1 MTLGVV
7 LSAVDMFSKPL
18 SKMSE
23 SVSKLT
29 GKFKNVKLD
38 KLTKDI
44 SEIDEKISK
53 LEKIKLKL
61 NDKFLDLQDKV
72 KKANYALKDVE
83 KELKSLEKAK
93 LVLER
98 DFKKGKISAE
108 DFEKELKN
116 INSKIETLNKKKLSI
131 NKELQKTKSE
141 FDKTKNE
148 IDRTGSLIDKLNSK
162 KLSLKNKLLQAKN
175 AAEEVNERLRKIGT
189 TIAKVSTLSAVAG
202 RAVLSPLKDMVI
214 TYQEIEKA
222 QGDIASLGIDEK
234 GIAKITKAA
243 KEMAN
248 QYAGITAPAFIKAS
262 YDIKSGIASLSD
274 EGVAKYTKLAAMT
287 AQATKSS
294 VEEMTK
300 LFALGYG
307 IFKKANESDFD
318 FGKRFSAN
326 IAMAVKAFRTDGS
339 DLVQGISNI
348 GAVAKSFG
356 VTLSEEL
363 AIIGNA
369 KAAFNSAAEAGTAY
383 RAFLGSAVNAQ
394 EKLGLVLTD
403 STGKLLPM
411 VEIIKRI
418 KAKFGETLDAN
429 EMNQLKQ
436 AFGSEEAVKIITAL
450 YHKTDQL
457 KKSQEELSHAT
468 MKNVEEMA
476 KARNRGKEFELLQ
489 QRISNLAATFGKFL
503 APAVSWVSD
512 KIGKLA
518 MWLDKVANS
527 NSFVKY
533 IFYAV
538 AAFGALAAVL
548 GTVGIALSAF
558 ITGLS
563 FVTGALSIKVAILKT
578 AEFAIKAY
586 SFATK
591 AAAFATKLFNLALR
605 MNPIGLVIT
614 AIMALVAGVIY
625 MYKKFQWFRDGVSA
639 LWGFIKEIFK
649 YSPLGLIINN
659 WSVITDF
666 FSSLWENVKSFFSS
680 AWDDIKSILEN
691 GWDFVKKVFSW
702 SPIGLI
708 VNNWDKI
715 KAFFS
720 SLWDGIK
727 LIFASSIEAIKS
739 FFASPIDF
747 IQNVWNSIIGFFNN
761 FWGNLKSG
769 FAKGIEFI
777 ANVFVSPIIFIK
789 KGWDNILGWIS
800 SKIKWI
806 ASVAGK
812 IKSFFGFGDD
822 KKELNISKE
831 EKKEIKVPKFKVPQ
845 INIPKTQIPTTIQP
859 ISVKEAINNPQI
871 INQSTNNQYTNN
883 HYIQQPQI
891 TNNQHTNTPIH
902 QSNNYTININITG
915 ANPNEIIDKIK
926 VILPHLIEEIEEN
939 RRERALSDV
948 M

>member
-108 DFEKELKN
+108 DFEKEIKN

-131 NKELQKTKSE
+131 NKELQKTKAE

-148 IDRTGSLIDKLNSK
+148 IDRTNSLIDKLNSK
-162 KLSLKNKLLQAKN
+162 KLSLKDKLLQAKN
-175 AAEEVNERLRKIGT
+175 AADEVNDRLRKIGT
-189 TIAKVSTLSAVAG
+189 TIAKVSTVSAVAG
-202 RAVLSPLKDMVI
+202 RAVLSPLKDMVT

-326 IAMAVKAFRTDGS
+326 IAMAVQAFRTDGS
-339 DLVQGISNI
+339 DLIRGIANI
-348 GAVAKSFG
+348 GAVAKTYG
-356 VTLSEEL
+356 VSLSEEL

-369 KAAFNSAAEAGTAY
+369 KGAFDSAAEAATGY
-383 RAFLGSAVNAQ
+383 RAFLSNVVDAQ
-394 EKLGLVLTD
+394 KKLGLTFVD
-403 STGKLLPM
+403 SRGKLLPM
-411 VEIIKRI
+411 IEILKRI
-418 KAKFGETLDAN
+418 KAKFGETIDAN
-429 EMNQLKQ
+429 EMNQLKK

-563 FVTGALSIKVAILKT
+563 FVSGALGIKVAILKT

-586 SFATK
+586 TFATK
-591 AAAFATKLFNLALR
+591 AAAFATRLFNLALR

-614 AIMALVAGVIY
+614 AIMALVGAVVY
-625 MYKKFQWFRDGVSA
+625 LYNKFSWFRDGVSA
-639 LWGFIKEIFK
+639 IWNGIKAFFTAIWNGIKYVFQSGKDFIKNVFAW
-649 YSPLGLIINN
+649 SPIGLIINN
-659 WSVITDF
+659 W
-666 FSSLWENVKSFFSS
+666 
-680 AWDDIKSILEN
+680 
-691 GWDFVKKVFSW
+691 
-702 SPIGLI
+702 
-708 VNNWDKI
+708 DKI
-715 KAFFS
+715 KEFFS
-720 SLWDGIK
+720 
-727 LIFASSIEAIKS
+727 
-739 FFASPIDF
+739 
-747 IQNVWNSIIGFFNN
+747 GF
-761 FWGNLKSG
+761 WSNLKAG

-777 ANVFVSPIIFIK
+777 ANVFVSPITFIK
-789 KGWDNILGWIS
+789 KGWDAILGWIS

-806 ASVAGK
+806 AKIAGK

-831 EKKEIKVPKFKVPQ
+831 EKKEIKVPKFKVPNVATTTIPTVTAKEAIAQ
-845 INIPKTQIPTTIQP
+845 RQNIQTTTIQTSNS
-859 ISVKEAINNPQI
+859 SVSA
-871 INQSTNNQYTNN
+871 S
-883 HYIQQPQI
+883 H
-891 TNNQHTNTPIH
+891 
-902 QSNNYTININITG
+902 NYTININVSG

-939 RRERALSDV
+939 RRERALSDT

>member
-23 SVSKLT
+23 SVSSLSS
-29 GKFKNVKLD
+29 KFRNINLD
-38 KLTKDI
+38 TLSKDI
-44 SEIDEKISK
+44 NEIDEKISK

-83 KELKSLEKAK
+83 KELKVLEKTK

-98 DFKKGKISAE
+98 DFKKGNISANE
-108 DFEKELKN
+108 FEKELKN
-116 INSKIETLNKKKLSI
+116 INTKIDTLNKKKLSI
-131 NKELQKTKSE
+131 NKELEKTKSE
-141 FDKTKNE
+141 FDKTQNE
-148 IDRTGSLIDKLNSK
+148 INRTNSLIDKLNSK
-162 KLSLKNKLLQAKN
+162 KLALKDKLLQAKN
-175 AAEEVNERLRKIGT
+175 AADEVNNRLRKIGT
-189 TIAKVSTLSAVAG
+189 NLAKISTVSATVGS
-202 RAVLSPLKDMVI
+202 AVLSPLKNMVT

-243 KEMAN
+243 KEMSN
-248 QYAGITAPAFIKAS
+248 QFAGITAPEFIKAS

-300 LFALGYG
+300 LFSLGYG
-307 IFKKANESDFD
+307 IFKRKDESDFD

-369 KAAFNSAAEAGTAY
+369 KGAFNSAAEAGTAY
-383 RAFLGSAVNAQ
+383 RAFLGSVVNAQ
-394 EKLGLVLTD
+394 QKLGLVLTD

-411 VEIIKRI
+411 VEILKRI

-429 EMNQLKQ
+429 EMNELKK
-436 AFGSEEAVKIITAL
+436 AFGSDEAVKIITAL
-450 YHKTDQL
+450 YHRTDQL

-476 KARNRGKEFELLQ
+476 KARNRGKEFELLS

-503 APAVSWVSD
+503 APAVSFASD

-518 MWLDKVANS
+518 MWLDKIANS

-533 IFYAV
+533 ILYLV
-538 AAFGALAAVL
+538 AGLGAFAAVL
-548 GTVGIALSAF
+548 GIVGIALSVF

-563 FVTGALSIKVAILKT
+563 FVTGALKIKTTVLKT
-578 AEFAIKAY
+578 AEFATKAY
-586 SFATK
+586 EFALK
-591 AAAFATKLFNLALR
+591 GAAIATRLFNLALKA
-605 MNPIGLVIT
+605 NPIGLVIA
-614 AIMALVAGVIY
+614 AIMALVAGLIY
-625 MYKKFQWFRDGVSA
+625 MYKKFKWFRDGVNAVWS
-639 LWGFIKEIFK
+639 FIKEIFSF
-649 YSPLGLIINN
+649 SPLGLIINN
-659 WSVITDF
+659 WSAITGF
-666 FSSLWENVKSFFSS
+666 FS
-680 AWDDIKSILEN
+680 
-691 GWDFVKKVFSW
+691 
-702 SPIGLI
+702 
-708 VNNWDKI
+708 
-715 KAFFS
+715 
-720 SLWDGIK
+720 
-727 LIFASSIEAIKS
+727 
-739 FFASPIDF
+739 
-747 IQNVWNSIIGFFNN
+747 N
-761 FWGNLKSG
+761 FWGNLKAG
-769 FAKGIEFI
+769 FSKGIEFI
-777 ANVFVSPIIFIK
+777 ANIFVAPINFIK
-789 KGWDNILGWIS
+789 KGWDAILGWIT

-806 ASVAGK
+806 TSIASKV
-812 IKSFFGFGDD
+812 KSFFGFGDD
-822 KKELNISKE
+822 KELNIKNE
-831 EKKEIKVPKFKVPQ
+831 EKKEINIPKFKAPKITAKEAIAQ
-845 INIPKTQIPTTIQP
+845 RQNIQTTTIQT
-859 ISVKEAINNPQI
+859 SSSMNA
-871 INQSTNNQYTNN
+871 N
-883 HYIQQPQI
+883 H
-891 TNNQHTNTPIH
+891 
-902 QSNNYTININITG
+902 NYTININITG
-915 ANPNEIIDKIK
+915 SNPNEIIDKIK

-939 RRERALSDV
+939 RRERALSDTV
-948 M
+948 

>member
-23 SVSKLT
+23 SVSSLSA
-29 GKFKNVKLD
+29 KFKNVKLD
-38 KLTKDI
+38 KITKDI
-44 SEIDEKISK
+44 SEIDTKISK

-72 KKANYALKDVE
+72 KKANKALKDVE
-83 KELKSLEKAK
+83 SELKTLEKNK

-108 DFEKELKN
+108 DFEKGLKN
-116 INSKIETLNKKKLSI
+116 VNKKIDTLNKKKLSI
-131 NKELQKTKSE
+131 TKELEDTKAK
-141 FDKTKNE
+141 FTQTKNE
-148 IDRTGSLIDKLNSK
+148 INRTNSLIDKLNSK
-162 KLSLKNKLLQAKN
+162 KLTLKDKLLQTKN
-175 AAEEVNERLRKIGT
+175 IAEEVNNRLRKIGST
-189 TIAKVSTLSAVAG
+189 LAKVSTVSAVAG
-202 RAVLSPLKDMVI
+202 RAVLSSLKDMVT

-243 KEMAN
+243 KEMSN
-248 QYAGITAPAFIKAS
+248 QFAGITAPEFIKAS
-262 YDIKSGIASLSD
+262 YDIKSGISSLSD

-294 VEEMTK
+294 VAEMTK

-307 IFKKANESDFD
+307 IFKRKDESDFD

-356 VTLSEEL
+356 VSLSEEL

-369 KAAFNSAAEAGTAY
+369 KGAFNSAAEAGTAY

-394 EKLGLVLTD
+394 KKLGLVFTD
-403 STGKLLPM
+403 STGKLLSM

-450 YHKTDQL
+450 YHKTNEL
-457 KKSQEELSHAT
+457 KKSQEELSNASL
-468 MKNVEEMA
+468 KNVEEMA
-476 KARNRGKEFELLQ
+476 KARNRGKEFEILQ

-503 APAVSWVSD
+503 APAVSFVSD

-533 IFYAV
+533 ILYAV
-538 AAFGALAAVL
+538 AGLGAFAAIL

-563 FVTGALSIKVAILKT
+563 FVTGALSIKTAVLKT

-591 AAAFATKLFNLALR
+591 AAAVAVRIFNLALR
-605 MNPIGLVIT
+605 ANPIGLVIT
-614 AIMALVAGVIY
+614 AIMALVAGVVY
-625 MYKKFQWFRDGVSA
+625 MYKKFEWFRDGVNA
-639 LWGFIKEIFK
+639 VWEFIKEVFSHFPI
-649 YSPLGLIINN
+649 GIIINN
-659 WSVITDF
+659 WS
-666 FSSLWENVKSFFSS
+666 
-680 AWDDIKSILEN
+680 
-691 GWDFVKKVFSW
+691 
-702 SPIGLI
+702 
-708 VNNWDKI
+708 
-715 KAFFS
+715 
-720 SLWDGIK
+720 
-727 LIFASSIEAIKS
+727 AI
-739 FFASPIDF
+739 A
-747 IQNVWNSIIGFFNN
+747 GFFNN
-761 FWGNLKSG
+761 FWANLKAG
-769 FAKGIEFI
+769 FSKGVEFI
-777 ANVFVSPIIFIK
+777 ANIFVAPIKFIK
-789 KGWDNILGWIS
+789 KGWDSILGWIS

-806 ASVAGK
+806 TSIASK
-812 IKSFFGFGDD
+812 IKGFFGFGD
-822 KKELNISKE
+822 KKELNIKNE
-831 EKKEIKVPKFKVPQ
+831 EKEIKIPKFKAPNVSIPSTTPKEAIAQ
-845 INIPKTQIPTTIQP
+845 RQNIQTTTIQTNS
-859 ISVKEAINNPQI
+859 SVSAN
-871 INQSTNNQYTNN
+871 
-883 HYIQQPQI
+883 
-891 TNNQHTNTPIH
+891 
-902 QSNNYTININITG
+902 NNYTININVTG

-939 RRERALSDV
+939 RRQRALSDTV
-948 M
+948 

>member
-23 SVSKLT
+23 SVSSLS

-72 KKANYALKDVE
+72 KRANKALKDVE
-83 KELKSLEKAK
+83 AELKYLEKSK
-93 LVLER
+93 LTLER

-108 DFEKELKN
+108 EFEKELKN
-116 INSKIETLNKKKLSI
+116 INTKIEILNKKKLSI
-131 NKELQKTKSE
+131 NKEIEKTKAE
-141 FDKTKNE
+141 FDKTKSE
-148 IDRTGSLIDKLNSK
+148 INRTTSLIDKLNSK
-162 KLSLKNKLLQAKN
+162 KLTLKDKLLQAKN
-175 AAEEVNERLRKIGT
+175 AADEVNSRLRKIGT
-189 TIAKVSTLSAVAG
+189 TLAKISTVSAVAG
-202 RAVLSPLKDMVI
+202 RAVLSPLKDMVT

-243 KEMAN
+243 KEMSN
-248 QYAGITAPAFIKAS
+248 QFAGITAPEFIKAS

-294 VEEMTK
+294 VADMTK
-300 LFALGYG
+300 LFALSYG
-307 IFKKANESDFD
+307 IFKKTNESDFQ
-318 FGKRFSAN
+318 FGKRLSAN

-356 VTLSEEL
+356 VSLSEEL

-369 KAAFNSAAEAGTAY
+369 KSAFSSAAEAGTAY
-383 RAFLGSAVNAQ
+383 RAFLANVVNAQ
-394 EKLGLVLTD
+394 QKLGLSFTD
-403 STGKLLPM
+403 ATGKLLPM
-411 VEIIKRI
+411 AEILKRI

-450 YHKTDQL
+450 YHRTDQL

-468 MKNVEEMA
+468 MKNVKEMA

-503 APAVSWVSD
+503 APAISFVSD

-533 IFYAV
+533 ILYAV
-538 AAFGALAAVL
+538 AGLGTFAAVL
-548 GTVGIALSAF
+548 GTVGIALSVF

-563 FVTGALSIKVAILKT
+563 FVTGALSIKTVVLKT

-591 AAAFATKLFNLALR
+591 AAAFATRLFNLALR
-605 MNPIGLVIT
+605 ANPIGLVIT

-625 MYKKFQWFRDGVSA
+625 MYKKFEWFRDGVNAVWS
-639 LWGFIKEIFK
+639 FIKKIFSF
-649 YSPLGLIINN
+649 SPLGLIINH
-659 WSVITDF
+659 WSAITGF
-666 FSSLWENVKSFFSS
+666 FS
-680 AWDDIKSILEN
+680 
-691 GWDFVKKVFSW
+691 
-702 SPIGLI
+702 
-708 VNNWDKI
+708 
-715 KAFFS
+715 
-720 SLWDGIK
+720 
-727 LIFASSIEAIKS
+727 
-739 FFASPIDF
+739 
-747 IQNVWNSIIGFFNN
+747 N
-761 FWGNLKSG
+761 FWNNLKAG
-769 FAKGIEFI
+769 FSKGIEFI
-777 ANVFVSPIIFIK
+777 ANIFVAPIKFIK
-789 KGWDNILGWIS
+789 KGWDAILGWIT

-806 ASVAGK
+806 TFIASK
-812 IKSFFGFGDD
+812 IKGFFGFKDT
-822 KKELNISKE
+822 KELNIKNE
-831 EKKEIKVPKFKVPQ
+831 EKKEIKIPKFKAPNVS
-845 INIPKTQIPTTIQP
+845 IPTTSP
-859 ISVKEAINNPQI
+859 KEAVAQRQNIQTTTI
-871 INQSTNNQYTNN
+871 QTNSVSAS
-883 HYIQQPQI
+883 H
-891 TNNQHTNTPIH
+891 
-902 QSNNYTININITG
+902 NYNININVTG

-939 RRERALSDV
+939 RRQRALSDTV
-948 M
+948 